1 MSTVKRKIILKKLS
15 ALNTVWHPESGLVF
29 KSQKERTVI
38 GSYIDNK
45 LVDLDEDSLALC
57 EEWNFKPD
65 ESLLANEEEEEE
77 GEEEGEGEEEEGVSE
92 GVSEGDGEEAS
103 EEGGEEA
110 SESNGEEASE
120 EEGEEKQFDK
130 PAPTPKLPEKTNCT
144 NESTDIQPHLAT
156 FHKDVENISK
166 NLSSVLT
173 PIFADLQS
181 KIKEL
186 EKELEQKT
194 RDNKELQSKYDAMDQ
209 KFKAMKSL
217 FT

>member
-29 KSQKERTVI
+29 KSQKERLVI

-65 ESLLANEEEEEE
+65 ESLLANEEEGD
-77 GEEEGEGEEEEGVSE
+77 GEE
-92 GVSEGDGEEAS
+92 GVSEGDGEGDGEGD
-103 EEGGEEA
+103 EEGD
-110 SESNGEEASE
+110 
-120 EEGEEKQFDK
+120 GEEKQFDK
-130 PAPTPKLPEKTNCT
+130 PVPTPKLPEKTNCT
-144 NESTDIQPHLAT
+144 NQSTGIQPHLAT

-173 PIFADLQS
+173 PIFAGLQS

-186 EKELEQKT
+186 ENELEQKT